1 MDGGTRRDSFLRVVL
16 PLSVP
21 GLVIT
26 AIYIFIL
33 AWNQFIRNQFILP
46 FSFISSLEKQV
57 VVGGFYDVVSEEG
70 VAWNL
75 LMASVVVAVIPVVI
89 LFTLVQRY
97 LTAVLLS
104 GVTKG

>member
-1 MDGGTRRDSFLRVVL
+1 MS
-16 PLSVP
+16 
-21 GLVIT
+21 GL
-26 AIYIFIL
+26 
-33 AWNQFIRNQFILP
+33 
-46 FSFISSLEKQV
+46 
-57 VVGGFYDVVSEEG
+57 YDVVSEEG

-97 LTAVLLS
+97 LIEGLLS